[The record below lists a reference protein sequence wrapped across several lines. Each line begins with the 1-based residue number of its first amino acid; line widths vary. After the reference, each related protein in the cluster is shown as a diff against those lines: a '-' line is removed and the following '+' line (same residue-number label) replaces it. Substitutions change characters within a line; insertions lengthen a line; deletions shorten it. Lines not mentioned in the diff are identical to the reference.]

1 MKVLRLLKTPNWEF
15 PNDQMIRTLF
25 SRLRAQVQF
34 LVKKLKI
41 LRGSC
46 HNPPTLKKTKTKHKK
61 NTEQSRQ
68 ISMFYYLIEIFRTGD
83 HMVIVSLLEALN
95 FFCSSFLRHFLH
107 NHCTSAYIIY
117 PHL

>member
-15 PNDQMIRTLF
+15 PDDQVIRTLF

-34 LVKKLKI
+34 LVRKLNI
-41 LRGSC
+41 LQGSC
-46 HNPPTLKKTKTKHKK
+46 HSPPTLKKTKQSLKK

-68 ISMFYYLIEIFRTGD
+68 ISMFYYLIEMFKTGD
-83 HMVIVSLLEALN
+83 HMVIVSLLEVLN
-95 FFCSSFLRHFLH
+95 FFCGSFVRRFLH